1 MRMIDAIWVAL
12 SALRANLLRSILT
25 MLGIIIG
32 VAAVVAMLAIGSG
45 AESSI
50 LGFIEGLGS
59 NVISVSPGSSRFGG
73 VSSGAGSRPSLTLED
88 ARAIDEQVDHITVVA
103 AGTQTNAQ
111 IIAGPMNWRAQVAGA
126 TPGIFE
132 ARDWTLREGRFFSE
146 ADQRGAAKVA
156 VIGQTIA
163 DNLFLGQS
171 PIGQTIR
178 INRVP
183 FRVIGL
189 LEEKGPTTFG
199 NDQDDILYI
208 PFSTA
213 KQRLIRTG
221 RLSGN
226 RVGGITIKVE
236 SEEWMSKVEQE
247 TRTLLRQRHKL
258 SDDEADDFTIR
269 NLAQILETS
278 AQTTRILTLFI
289 AAVASV
295 SLLVGGIG
303 IMNIMLV
310 SVTERTREIGLRM
323 AVGARSKD
331 ILIQF
336 LIEAISLSIF
346 GGIIGIVLGATLSW
360 TVAGIAGWPAHVPPD
375 AVILAFAFSTAIGLF
390 FGLYPARRASKLDP
404 IEALRHE

>member
-1 MRMIDAIWVAL
+1 MRLIDAIWVAL

-32 VAAVVAMLAIGSG
+32 VGAVVAMIAIGSG
-45 AESSI
+45 AESRI

-59 NVISVSPGSSRFGG
+59 NVISISPGSSRFGG
-73 VSSGAGSRPSLTLED
+73 VSSGAGSRPSLTLAD
-88 ARAIDEQVDHITVVA
+88 AQAIDTQIDHISVVA
-103 AGTQTNAQ
+103 ATTTTTAQ
-111 IIAGPMNWRAQVAGA
+111 MIAGPMNWRAQVIGG

-132 ARDWTLREGRFFSE
+132 ARDWTIREGRFFSE
-146 ADQRGAAKVA
+146 SDQRGATKVA

-163 DNLFLGQS
+163 DNLFIGQS
-171 PIGQTIR
+171 PIGQSIR

-199 NDQDDILYI
+199 SDQDDTLYI
-208 PFSTA
+208 PLSTA

-226 RVGGITIKVE
+226 RVGGIIIKVTNE
-236 SEEWMSKVEQE
+236 DWMGQVEQD
-247 TRTLLRQRHKL
+247 TRALLRQRHKL
-258 SDDEADDFTIR
+258 SEDAADDFTIR

-278 AQTTRILTLFI
+278 AQTTRVLTLFI
-289 AAVASV
+289 SAVASV

-323 AVGARSKD
+323 AVGARSQD

-336 LIEAISLSIF
+336 LIEAVSLSIL
-346 GGIIGIVLGATLSW
+346 GGIIGIALGALISW
-360 TVAGIAGWPAHVPPD
+360 TTAEIAGWPSYVP
-375 AVILAFAFSTAIGLF
+375 AEAIALAFIFSTAIGLF

>member
-1 MRMIDAIWVAL
+1 MSLIDAIWVAL
-12 SALRANLLRSILT
+12 TALRANLLRSILT

-32 VAAVVAMLAIGSG
+32 VAAVVAMIAIGSG
-45 AESSI
+45 AESRI

-59 NVISVSPGSSRFGG
+59 NVISISPGASRFGG
-73 VSSGAGSRPSLTLED
+73 VSSGAGSRPSLTLAD
-88 ARAIDEQVDHITVVA
+88 AQAIDAQIDNISVVA
-103 AGTQTNAQ
+103 ATTTTTAQ
-111 IIAGPMNWRAQVAGA
+111 MIAGPMNWRAQVIGG

-132 ARDWTLREGRFFSE
+132 ARDWSIREGRFFSE
-146 ADQRGAAKVA
+146 ADQRGATKVA

-163 DNLFLGQS
+163 ENLFLGQS

-189 LEEKGPTTFG
+189 LDEKGPTTFG
-199 NDQDDILYI
+199 TDQDDTLYM
-208 PFSTA
+208 PLSTA

-226 RVGGITIKVE
+226 RVGGITIKVA
-236 SEEWMSKVEQE
+236 SDEWMDRVERE
-247 TRTLLRQRHKL
+247 TRALLRQRHKL
-258 SDDEADDFTIR
+258 SEDADDDFTIR

-278 AQTTRILTLFI
+278 AQTTRVLTLFI

-346 GGIIGIVLGATLSW
+346 GGIIGIIFGATMSW
-360 TVAGIAGWPAHVPPD
+360 TVAGIAGWSSRVPLD
-375 AVILAFAFSTAIGLF
+375 AIVLAFVFSTAIGLF